1 MPIRATVITWKT
13 YSVVEWDSEVFVQ
26 EVKMPWERSLTGTFC
41 RSLFTL
47 YVLGAVEFPK
57 LKLISLGTVFRRQSY
72 TLWQTDWSTSGCCWR
87 PEVKLTIEMKRIT
100 TLCSTYSSSRSDWV
114 KRWSFCWYFWMQCM
128 PNTHCLCCHNPSIF
142 IARQHTDARYCLIA
156 NLSVCP
162 SVRLS
167 VTFRYQMKTA

>member
-1 MPIRATVITWKT
+1 MIGWHRVLDATKLTAAWTMPIRATVITWKT

-114 KRWSFCWYFWMQCM
+114 KRWSFCWYFWMRI
-128 PNTHCLCCHNPSIF
+128 PTVYVVTTLAFFSRVSIPTRD
-142 IARQHTDARYCLIA
+142 IAI
-156 NLSVCP
+156 
-162 SVRLS
+162 
-167 VTFRYQMKTA
+167 